1 MKKTKKLNMFIDI
14 IYEKMECR
22 SVFSKFFNYL
32 KMKRFKRILLTSSP
46 SFYTIWQ
53 ISDFIK
59 YAERL
64 FFYSNNIKNALY
76 SSTDYV
82 DGENGFKIKDKNVI
96 VTVKVYKVSA
106 KVTLQIDYIN
116 SSTSLKKIPTS
127 MEFVN
132 NVWVEDHTKYDEI
145 LLENVIRII
154 YKYVFELFDE
164 LYHSM

>member
-22 SVFSKFFNYL
+22 SILSKFFNYI
-32 KMKRFKRILLTSSP
+32 KMKRFKSKLLISSP
-46 SFYTIWQ
+46 SFHVIWQ

-64 FFYSNNIKNALY
+64 FFYDNNVKNALY
-76 SSTDYV
+76 SSTNYA

-96 VTVKVYKVSA
+96 ITVKVYKISA
-106 KVTLQIDYIN
+106 KVTLQIEYIN
-116 SSTSLKKIPTS
+116 SSTSIKKTPVV

-154 YKYVFELFDE
+154 YKHVFVLFDE